1 MPTLDR
7 AGTHLYYE
15 THGSGPAILLSN
27 GFGAT
32 CRMWRPQLD
41 ELARDHTVVVWDMRG
56 HGQSDAPAEAG
67 AYSEALAV
75 ADIEALLD
83 HLGFDQA
90 VIGGH
95 SLGGYMSLAFTIA
108 HPERVRALLLTDT
121 GPGYKRNDKREEW
134 NVMANGMA
142 DSIAEHGAGALARFS
157 AEMRESRH
165 RDARGLAMVA
175 RHMLTQSSPHV
186 IEGLSG
192 ISAQTLVLVGS
203 KDRQYLG
210 ATDYMTSQI
219 PNATKV
225 VIDDAG
231 HAANLD
237 QPAAFNRAVRGF
249 LDTQGL

>member
-7 AGTHLYYE
+7 AGTNLYYE
-15 THGSGPAILLSN
+15 AHGSGPAILLSH

-32 CRMWRPQLD
+32 SRMWRLQLD
-41 ELARDHTVVVWDMRG
+41 ELTRDHTVVVWDMRG
-56 HGQSDAPAEAG
+56 HGQSDAPAEAD
-67 AYSEALAV
+67 AYSEALTV
-75 ADIEALLD
+75 ADMAALLD

-95 SLGGYMSLAFTIA
+95 SLGGYMSLAFSIA
-108 HPERVRALLLTDT
+108 HPERVRGLVITDT
-121 GPGYKRNDKREEW
+121 GPGYKRDDKREEW

-142 DSIAEHGAGALARFS
+142 DSIAKHGTEALARFS

-165 RDARGLAMVA
+165 RDARGLEMVA
-175 RHMLTQSSPHV
+175 RHMLTQRSPHV
-186 IEGLSG
+186 IEGLSE
-192 ISAQTLVLVGS
+192 IAVQTLVLVGS

-210 ATDYMTSQI
+210 ASDYMTHQI

-237 QPAAFNRAVRGF
+237 QPAAFNDAVRSF
-249 LDTQGL
+249 LDTHGL